1 MTRPSLSTLLTLVVI
16 IVLGVLARSYDISA
30 PYIADF
36 HNYRQSDSAAFVHGY
51 LVDSFNPLDPS
62 IDRQPCRGKQHK
74 FGRVEAEL
82 PVAAWVAAVPLKLLG
97 LREAPAPYLRFFA
110 ISLFILTCV
119 YLFAWIEALGG
130 DARDG
135 LLAVLALCALPLC
148 IFFTRSP
155 QPDAPSLLF
164 GVACL
169 HHLTRYGQAPSTR
182 HALWALF
189 WGLLL
194 LLIKISNGYLM
205 PVAVYVLLRERSLRA
220 TVRDLR
226 LWLVL
231 VALALP
237 VAAWYAHAHTQ
248 AWSFGIWGDT
258 SDDKFATLALITRP
272 ALWQEMSQRVVFE
285 LLTWAGL
292 ILTIAG
298 FSSGSRLPHVR
309 VAGVWLASAAAFTLL
324 TLGGQWRHV
333 YYQLS
338 FMVPCAIAIGHGI
351 RICAARGPAGWA
363 TLLVLAF
370 IHGATVHHVLYSST
384 NPKAAFKQD
393 AAIIEVVEG
402 LRKHLPREAMVVAT
416 SMNPPFFTNSGHR
429 GYFART
435 HNFAEIKAC
444 MKGVTPW
451 LLLDGKSRTALSGQL
466 KREFTLKWQGRSF
479 SIWQQNAPA
488 PVR

>member
-1 MTRPSLSTLLTLVVI
+1 MRASLPTLLTLVAI
-16 IVLGVLARSYDISA
+16 ITLGVLARSYDIAA
-30 PYIADF
+30 PYFADF

-62 IDRQPCRGKQHK
+62 IDRQPCRGKQYR

-82 PVAAWVAAVPLKLLG
+82 PVAAWVAAAPLKLLG
-97 LREAPAPYLRFFA
+97 MREAPAPYLRFFA

-119 YLFAWIEALGG
+119 YLFAWVEALGG

-164 GVACL
+164 AVACL
-169 HHLTRYGQAPSTR
+169 HHLTRYGQAPGMR

-189 WGLLL
+189 WGLCL
-194 LLIKISNGYLM
+194 LLIKISNGYLL
-205 PVAVYVLLRERSLRA
+205 PVVAYVLLRERSLRA
-220 TVRDLR
+220 TVRDVR

-231 VALALP
+231 VALTLP

-248 AWSFGIWGDT
+248 PWSFGIWGDT
-258 SDDKFATLALITRP
+258 SDDKFATSALLTRP
-272 ALWQEMSQRVVFE
+272 QLWHEMSQRVVFD

-298 FSSGSRLPHVR
+298 FTSGARPLHVR

-351 RICAARGPAGWA
+351 RIFAARGAAGWA
-363 TLLVLAF
+363 VLAVLAF
-370 IHGATVHHVLYSST
+370 IHGATVHYVLYSSN
-384 NPKAAFKQD
+384 NPKAYFKQD
-393 AAIIEVVEG
+393 AALVEVIDG

-416 SMNPPFFTNSGHR
+416 SMNPPLFTNSGHR

-435 HNFAEIKAC
+435 SNFAEIKAC

-451 LLLDGKSRTALSGQL
+451 LLIDARSRGAIAGPL
-466 KREFTLKWQGRSF
+466 KREFTLRWQGKQF
-479 SIWQQNAPA
+479 SIWQENAPPPA
-488 PVR
+488 R